1 MGGCPG
7 GLSEVPFR
15 LVRARTL
22 GPNVQ
27 VQAPAHS
34 WTRYCHCPVFY
45 RIVHL
50 TQKLSP
56 KYDHAYKELEPN
68 RWPLLFHD
76 EETTKQ
82 HFKHVSLVEESDLV

>member
-1 MGGCPG
+1 MSRFKLQLTAGRG
-7 GLSEVPFR
+7 
-15 LVRARTL
+15 TD
-22 GPNVQ
+22 
-27 VQAPAHS
+27 
-34 WTRYCHCPVFY
+34 CHCPVFY

-82 HFKHVSLVEESDLV
+82 HFKHVSLIEESDLV